1 MPHERVFV
9 HGSGRRG
16 IEAWPEMDASAGEF
30 FTFVEGLSI
39 ADQVSALRSR
49 CERRRVIVFAHS
61 IGAIPAVIAARDS
74 DLAALV
80 LIEPALYDIARGD
93 AAVERHI
100 GIVTEARSLAAAG
113 DLPGFWAIMRPL
125 MFGGAFDAALW
136 DGERA
141 LAARWA
147 CTNLPW
153 GHGARAQ
160 MVDGVPTLIVTG
172 GWNDEYEQIAR
183 VLRDRG
189 ARHEILPG
197 HGHRP
202 QDSSRFADVVGA
214 FEATLASP

>member
-16 IEAWPEMDASAGEF
+16 IEAWPEKDASAGEF
-30 FTFVEGLSI
+30 LGLTQGLSI

-61 IGAIPAVIAARDS
+61 IGAIPAVIAARDL

-100 GIVTEARSLAAAG
+100 GIVTEARSVAEAG

-125 MFGGAFDAALW
+125 MFGGHFDGALW
-136 DGERA
+136 DEERA

-160 MVDGVPTLIVTG
+160 MVDGIPTLVVTG

-189 ARHEILPG
+189 ARHEIVPG

-202 QDSSRFADVVGA
+202 QDSSRFTDVVGA
-214 FEATLASP
+214 FESTLFPG

>member
-16 IEAWPEMDASAGEF
+16 IEAWPEMDASTGEF
-30 FTFVEGLSI
+30 LRLTQGLSI

-61 IGAIPAVIAARDS
+61 IGAIPAVIAARDL

-100 GIVTEARSLAAAG
+100 GIVTEARSVAEAG
-113 DLPGFWAIMRPL
+113 DLPGFWAMMRPL
-125 MFGGAFDAALW
+125 MFGGPFDGALW
-136 DGERA
+136 DEERA

-160 MVDGVPTLIVTG
+160 MVDGIPTLVVTG

-189 ARHEILPG
+189 ARHEIVPG

-202 QDSSRFADVVGA
+202 QDSSRFTDVVGA
-214 FEATLASP
+214 FESTLFPG